1 MAKRR
6 KRKKTGFWAGLS
18 PRGRMYFVL
27 MICFALVLLTSIAA
41 LAAVHGMAEGQTEPA
56 ASEPLVEN
64 PDYNKDENT
73 IDASQYTS
81 TILMESEDAGQ
92 SYIDETLFLGDS
104 NTARM
109 RMFGF
114 CTLDNSAASVGMA
127 ASALADYACVKFDG
141 YSGYKTMP
149 EAVALMQPRRVI
161 ITFGTNDLTPS
172 LTTERFISEYQAGIE
187 AVQQAYP
194 SVDIIINAIPPIG
207 RQHAG
212 EHLTQTQIDQFNK
225 AIVQM
230 CVAHDW
236 KFLNSAEVLRDPE
249 TGYAKDG
256 YVIQSDGIHLT
267 EEAIGVLFDYIRTH
281 SYITEDDR
289 PALTDIPEH
298 LSDKDVSA
306 TTAATVITSQ
316 PSAPTAA
323 PSSEA
328 PEPTQEPTPEPAP
341 EEIEYTYRSEVI
353 QPTCTEQG
361 YTIYHCN
368 EDPGLDYTDNYVE
381 ALGHTEPNAEGKCD
395 RCGTQLEQ
403 PTEPTD
409 DSSTTGDSSTAD
421 NSVADS
427 SVTESTDSAPESTGT
442 ESEQPEQTGP
452 DSSAEQQ
459 SEPAEPA
466 ENTETP
472 TE

>member
-6 KRKKTGFWAGLS
+6 KRKKTGFWAWLS

-161 ITFGTNDLTPS
+161 ITFGTNDLTP
-172 LTTERFISEYQAGIE
+172 R
-187 AVQQAYP
+187 
-194 SVDIIINAIPPIG
+194 
-207 RQHAG
+207 
-212 EHLTQTQIDQFNK
+212 
-225 AIVQM
+225 
-230 CVAHDW
+230 
-236 KFLNSAEVLRDPE
+236 
-249 TGYAKDG
+249 
-256 YVIQSDGIHLT
+256 
-267 EEAIGVLFDYIRTH
+267 
-281 SYITEDDR
+281 
-289 PALTDIPEH
+289 
-298 LSDKDVSA
+298 
-306 TTAATVITSQ
+306 
-316 PSAPTAA
+316 
-323 PSSEA
+323 
-328 PEPTQEPTPEPAP
+328 
-341 EEIEYTYRSEVI
+341 
-353 QPTCTEQG
+353 
-361 YTIYHCN
+361 
-368 EDPGLDYTDNYVE
+368 
-381 ALGHTEPNAEGKCD
+381 
-395 RCGTQLEQ
+395 
-403 PTEPTD
+403 
-409 DSSTTGDSSTAD
+409 
-421 NSVADS
+421 
-427 SVTESTDSAPESTGT
+427 
-442 ESEQPEQTGP
+442 
-452 DSSAEQQ
+452 
-459 SEPAEPA
+459 
-466 ENTETP
+466 
-472 TE
+472 

>member
-212 EHLTQTQIDQFNK
+212 EHLTQTQIDQFNQ

-236 KFLNSAEVLRDPE
+236 KFLNSAEVLKDPE

-316 PSAPTAA
+316 PAYSSTPTAT
-323 PSSEA
+323 PKVS
-328 PEPTQEPTPEPAP
+328 PTPEPTPE
-341 EEIEYTYRSEVI
+341 EEYTYSAEVI
-353 QPTCTEQG
+353 EPTCTEQG
-361 YTIYHCN
+361 YTIYRCE

-381 ALGHTEPNAEGKCD
+381 ALGHTEPNASGQCD
-395 RCGTQLEQ
+395 RCGAQLTEVATPA
-403 PTEPTD
+403 PTEPP
-409 DSSTTGDSSTAD
+409 AP
-421 NSVADS
+421 
-427 SVTESTDSAPESTGT
+427 TEAPAPESTGT
-442 ESEQPEQTGP
+442 ESEQPEQAEP